1 MIKLKVLR
9 DKKIYIAGHRGMVGS
24 ALLRYFKN
32 NKIKKLIYVDK
43 KQLNLLDKRKVN
55 EFIKKKKPHI
65 IVNCAGRVGGILANS
80 TFPVEFL
87 NENIEIQLNL
97 INASFKNKIK
107 HFINL
112 GSSCIY
118 PNNFRNILKRVL
130 IN

>member
-1 MIKLKVLR
+1 M
-9 DKKIYIAGHRGMVGS
+9 
-24 ALLRYFKN
+24 
-32 NKIKKLIYVDK
+32 
-43 KQLNLLDKRKVN
+43 
-55 EFIKKKKPHI
+55 
-65 IVNCAGRVGGILANS
+65 GGILANS

-118 PNNFRNILKRVL
+118 QIIFRNILKRSTY
-130 IN
+130 

>member
-55 EFIKKKKPHI
+55 EFIKKTSY
-65 IVNCAGRVGGILANS
+65 NCKLCWKSGGYFGKFYI
-80 TFPVEFL
+80 
-87 NENIEIQLNL
+87 
-97 INASFKNKIK
+97 
-107 HFINL
+107 
-112 GSSCIY
+112 SC
-118 PNNFRNILKRVL
+118 
-130 IN
+130 